1 MRCRVAALNNPALT
15 PSACARHSGRV
26 SDSVSSPFLTT
37 LRWLA
42 ANARFPASRLP
53 DKAETLLLITVAA
66 QLEESLANANQ
77 SGLFH
82 IKTRDGAKDSALRAH
97 AMRRSLVHFKCDN
110 SAKV

>member
-1 MRCRVAALNNPALT
+1 M
-15 PSACARHSGRV
+15 
-26 SDSVSSPFLTT
+26 SDSVPASSLLTT
-37 LRWLA
+37 LRWLSA
-42 ANARFPASRLP
+42 HARFPASRLP
-53 DKAETLLLITVAA
+53 DKAETLLLIATAA
-66 QLEESLANANQ
+66 QHEENLATANA